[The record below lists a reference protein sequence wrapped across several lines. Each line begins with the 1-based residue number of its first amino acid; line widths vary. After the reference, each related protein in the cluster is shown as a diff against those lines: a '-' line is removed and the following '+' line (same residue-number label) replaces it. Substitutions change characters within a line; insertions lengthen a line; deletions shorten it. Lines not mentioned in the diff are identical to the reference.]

1 MSEMGSSAT
10 EAGEAHMPMHVRFA
24 PKAAIR
30 SKSRDPPRRARSR
43 HSAVF
48 TRAMTAL
55 AKSWRRDLLP
65 PGGLRLLH
73 LLHQP
78 AFGFRQ
84 LLKCLVRRTRGTKLV
99 SVPAPPGSRRLLH
112 LIQIHF
118 VGHPAVLSDFSVLGK
133 EVVDGRGAHLPHRRR
148 GRVAAGRLYGFEIVR
163 GRRVD
168 SC

>member
-73 LLHQP
+73 LLHQRAP
-78 AFGFRQ
+78 GF
-84 LLKCLVRRTRGTKLV
+84 
-99 SVPAPPGSRRLLH
+99 RRLLH
-112 LIQIHF
+112 LIQIHL
-118 VGHPAVLSDFSVLGK
+118 VDHPAVLSDLSVLGK
-133 EVVDGRGAHLPHRRR
+133 EVVDGR
-148 GRVAAGRLYGFEIVR
+148 
-163 GRRVD
+163 
-168 SC
+168 